1 MCAQEEDKTVLV
13 TSYSLCHTQRYHA
26 PPLSPCLLF
35 ADEKD
40 LGEKGKTEN
49 FTVIATRKKSLVSQE
64 GLGYRPGT
72 EGLVLV
78 KGTDNLLFVL
88 EGTAEYEVGRFG
100 GVWKVN
106 EKNSTICLK
115 IH

>member
-1 MCAQEEDKTVLV
+1 MCPGRRQNSFGDQLQSVSHPKVPGPTIET
-13 TSYSLCHTQRYHA
+13 T
-26 PPLSPCLLF
+26 PMLF

-40 LGEKGKTEN
+40 LGEKGKTED

-64 GLGYRPGT
+64 GLGYRPET

-88 EGTAEYEVGRFG
+88 EGTAEYDVGRFG

-106 EKNSTICLK
+106 EKNSMICLK